1 MAALLALAGAFG
13 WGVGD
18 FLGGIAARRLPVL
31 TVLLV
36 SQAVGLLGVSLWVL
50 ASGDPFPG
58 VGELL
63 PAAAAGITAMVGLAA
78 LYRGFAIGAMGIVAP
93 ISAASPIVPLAADAA
108 AGLVPS
114 PMQWM
119 GIALV
124 VTGIVALSREPS
136 MRGRPRFAAGV
147 GLALVAAL
155 GFGLFFLGI
164 DAGADESTAWAVA
177 AARGISVPIVLIA
190 ALATR
195 ANLRPDRRLLP
206 MLVGSASSTRRPT
219 SSWRPPRPR
228 AQSASSPSSAVSIRS
243 RRSFSRGSSS
253 ANVSG
258 RRSGSAE
265 RWRSPAPRSSLPAR
279 R

>member
-1 MAALLALAGAFG
+1 MAALLALAGALG

-36 SQAVGLLGVSLWVL
+36 SQAVGLLGVSVWVL

-58 VGELL
+58 AGELL

-93 ISAASPIVPLAADAA
+93 ISAASPIVPLAVDTANGRA
-108 AGLVPS
+108 PT
-114 PMQWM
+114 PTQWA

-124 VTGIVALSREPS
+124 VSGIVALSREPS
-136 MRGRPRFAAGV
+136 VPGRPRVAAGA

-164 DAGADESTAWAVA
+164 DAGADKSTAWAVA
-177 AARGISVPIVLIA
+177 AARGASVPIVLIG
-190 ALATR
+190 ALATG
-195 ANLRPDRRLLP
+195 ATLRPDRRLLP
-206 MLVGSASSTRRPT
+206 LLVGVGVFDT
-219 SSWRPPRPR
+219 
-228 AQSASSPSSAVSIRS
+228 
-243 RRSFSRGSSS
+243 S
-253 ANVSG
+253 ANVLVAAATTAG
-258 RRSGSAE
+258 AVGIVAVLGSLYPITTILLAWLVLGE
-265 RWRSPAPRSSLPAR
+265 RLGTAKRVGGGVALVGAALVAVG
-279 R
+279 